1 MKTIGISWKPG
12 CWSRW
17 LLVVL
22 LLPLG
27 AQGAA
32 AQEDDV
38 TGGMPQEEPSEYET
52 LFEQTGGQNVIQEA
66 NMAYGAGVRSVKKA
80 HKLQAKAA
88 GLEGEDRAKLEERAI
103 ESLESAVASFSE
115 AIGKNPKL
123 YKAYIDLA
131 EVLSEQERFADSVS
145 VYSQALEMKPQDW
158 AAILGRGEAFVGLG
172 DLRDAVVAYQQLLSG
187 DPERAKQLLG
197 SIKGWVDY
205 QKANPGAFGEDDI
218 EEVVRWVA
226 EQERTSS

>member
-52 LFEQTGGQNVIQEA
+52 LFEQTGGPTAPVC
-66 NMAYGAGVRSVKKA
+66 GA
-80 HKLQAKAA
+80 
-88 GLEGEDRAKLEERAI
+88 
-103 ESLESAVASFSE
+103 
-115 AIGKNPKL
+115 
-123 YKAYIDLA
+123 
-131 EVLSEQERFADSVS
+131 
-145 VYSQALEMKPQDW
+145 
-158 AAILGRGEAFVGLG
+158 
-172 DLRDAVVAYQQLLSG
+172 
-187 DPERAKQLLG
+187 
-197 SIKGWVDY
+197 
-205 QKANPGAFGEDDI
+205 
-218 EEVVRWVA
+218 
-226 EQERTSS
+226 

>member
-1 MKTIGISWKPG
+1 LARI
-12 CWSRW
+12 
-17 LLVVL
+17 
-22 LLPLG
+22 
-27 AQGAA
+27 
-32 AQEDDV
+32 
-38 TGGMPQEEPSEYET
+38 
-52 LFEQTGGQNVIQEA
+52 
-66 NMAYGAGVRSVKKA
+66 RS
-80 HKLQAKAA
+80 
-88 GLEGEDRAKLEERAI
+88 
-103 ESLESAVASFSE
+103 S
-115 AIGKNPKL
+115 
-123 YKAYIDLA
+123 DLA
-131 EVLSEQERFADSVS
+131 EVISEQERFADSVS

>member
-1 MKTIGISWKPG
+1 MGLVKEKQVMKTIGISWKPG

-123 YKAYIDLA
+123 
-131 EVLSEQERFADSVS
+131 
-145 VYSQALEMKPQDW
+145 
-158 AAILGRGEAFVGLG
+158 
-172 DLRDAVVAYQQLLSG
+172 
-187 DPERAKQLLG
+187 
-197 SIKGWVDY
+197 
-205 QKANPGAFGEDDI
+205 
-218 EEVVRWVA
+218 
-226 EQERTSS
+226 